1 MTETTENILAHPES
15 IDEAIVEKIYP
26 MKDVRVLLDKI
37 VDWINPG
44 LKDGTIM
51 HDLLSLGIVLGF
63 VFIVWIL
70 LRLLFVRTI
79 PRLMDRISFLK
90 GERTINTKIIE
101 KLISIV
107 AISILSS
114 LLVVVWQEPT
124 VWYNILKALCSVA
137 VTWMVAQLVARVLD
151 AGRRNM
157 IQSAKYGNSPFIN
170 LFQVFKGIVY
180 FIAVLMIISVLFKID
195 MTAIGAGLTAL
206 SAVLMLVFKDTILGF
221 VASIQLS
228 SNDMIRVG
236 DWITVPKFGVDGDV
250 IDISLATI
258 KVRNFDLTVST
269 IPPYSMLT
277 EAVQNWRPMQ
287 ESGGR
292 RVKRSIFVDMQSIK
306 YASDRLVEKLR
317 TSPALNDYIDTVLPE
332 ITADN
337 KAKGLENSYDRR
349 SLTNVGLYRRYIEL
363 YLKNHTKVHKSFTCM
378 VRQLQPTA
386 QGLPLEL
393 YFFTNTTNWGE
404 YEGIQSDIFDHLL
417 SVINVFELSVFQEI
431 NGRNVSALLENNM
444 EAKPMTKGSN

>member
-1 MTETTENILAHPES
+1 MTETTETILTHPES
-15 IDEAIVEKIYP
+15 LDEAIVEKLYP
-26 MKDVRVLLDKI
+26 MNDVRVLLDKI
-37 VDWINPG
+37 VNAINPG
-44 LKDGTIM
+44 LEDGTFM

-63 VFIVWIL
+63 VVLVWLL
-70 LRLLFVRTI
+70 LRLLFVRTL
-79 PRLMDRISFLK
+79 PRLMERVSFLK
-90 GERTINTKIIE
+90 GERTINTKIIQ

-107 AISILSS
+107 SISILSS
-114 LLVVVWQEPT
+114 LLVVVWQEPS

-137 VTWMVAQLVARVLD
+137 VTWMVAQLIAQLLD
-151 AGRRNM
+151 AGRRSM
-157 IQSAKYGNSPFIN
+157 IQSPKYGNSPFIN

-180 FIAVLMIISVLFKID
+180 FIAILLIISVLFKID

-258 KVRNFDLTVST
+258 KVRNFDMTVST
-269 IPPYSMLT
+269 VPPYSMLT

-287 ESGGR
+287 EAGGR
-292 RVKRSIFVDMQSIK
+292 RVKRSIYVDMQSIK
-306 YASDRLVEKLR
+306 YASDRLIEKLR
-317 TSPALNDYIDTVLPE
+317 TSPLLNDYIETALAE

-363 YLKNHTKVHKSFTCM
+363 YLKNHANVHKTFTCM
-378 VRQLQPTA
+378 VRQQQPTA

-393 YFFTNTTNWGE
+393 YFFTNTTAWVE

-417 SVINVFELSVFQEI
+417 AVINVFELSVFQEI
-431 NGRNVSALLENNM
+431 NGRNVSALLENTTGTPK
-444 EAKPMTKGSN
+444 EMTKG

>member
-26 MKDVRVLLDKI
+26 MNDVRVLLDKI

-44 LKDGTIM
+44 LKEGTIM

-79 PRLMDRISFLK
+79 PKLMDRISFLK

-137 VTWMVAQLVARVLD
+137 VTWMVAQLVARLLD

-363 YLKNHTKVHKSFTCM
+363 YLKNHTKVHKTFTCM

-444 EAKPMTKGSN
+444 DAKPMTKGSN